1 MKLPSGPSQM
11 MKKVN
16 EAYKLFFRLWDTFL
30 LPKLMKLNKWF
41 DDKYQLQVGDIV
53 YFRKEESELSSRY
66 TVGKVVDIVKSSKDG
81 LVRRV
86 SVQYQNAS
94 ENKPRTTDRAARTLI
109 KLFNIDDTF
118 WNDDMAEVGKAC
130 EQIAR
135 RRW

>member
-1 MKLPSGPSQM
+1 
-11 MKKVN
+11 
-16 EAYKLFFRLWDTFL
+16 
-30 LPKLMKLNKWF
+30 MKLNKWF

-66 TVGKVVDIVKSSKDG
+66 TVGKVVEVVRSSKDG

-118 WNDDMAEVGKAC
+118 WNDDMAEVEKLVNKLQEEEGNNRHFSKKIPSGS
-130 EQIAR
+130 ELKMFPVTD
-135 RRW
+135 